1 MVSSLDDSRSLM
13 HADGDDEKN
22 DDDEEDLAD
31 RLTIVGSIE
40 LIILTFVMF
49 YADIITDI
57 VAMRRFFLEGYYW
70 FFGINAFAVFLS
82 MSGAALLG
90 WQIAGLDREEDPVL
104 KFGSFVS
111 LKLGDHQVLVTI
123 LCFFQLHILGITI
136 EALCNR
142 RKPMLFLDRNFN
154 AHLKFL
160 GLCKAF
166 EAIEGSLSLFVQGY
180 DLVWDPDL
188 SSTAELT
195 LQVSVAMSI
204 ASLAFNLCTMD
215 KHGLLDDQCVA
226 PPDVELGFARPLE
239 NNHGALNGAIKSMAS
254 IDFALVFLFRVAE
267 TTLAFGSCFLFQ
279 LLTRPYG
286 GFIFVGVSYLC
297 IVAKLGNVLAPVLRK
312 SGLGEEEAPL
322 VARSWIGIA
331 ILGVPQIFY
340 FTGPVTFNCYDIY
353 VTLALAFQ
361 AEQYI
366 CLRCANVV
374 ILMVIGCLK
383 AGGPTAVWD
392 TWNSYNA
399 TAPKLACAV
408 GICFVAYPLLFY
420 IIRRRTRRPANPR
433 VNVLEARVGD
443 LEATVD
449 QKCMELNETKEQ
461 VESLQTA
468 LVTLRERLEV
478 LEKGAQPVSKE

>member
-1 MVSSLDDSRSLM
+1 
-13 HADGDDEKN
+13 
-22 DDDEEDLAD
+22 
-31 RLTIVGSIE
+31 
-40 LIILTFVMF
+40 
-49 YADIITDI
+49 
-57 VAMRRFFLEGYYW
+57 
-70 FFGINAFAVFLS
+70 
-82 MSGAALLG
+82 
-90 WQIAGLDREEDPVL
+90 
-104 KFGSFVS
+104 
-111 LKLGDHQVLVTI
+111 
-123 LCFFQLHILGITI
+123 
-136 EALCNR
+136 
-142 RKPMLFLDRNFN
+142 MLFLDRGYS

-215 KHGLLDDQCVA
+215 KDGLLDDQHLLVN
-226 PPDVELGFARPLE
+226 DDLGLE
-239 NNHGALNGAIKSMAS
+239 MPSEDNHGALRGAIKSMAS

-297 IVAKLGNVLAPVLRK
+297 IVAKLGNGLAKVMHAIHSEL
-312 SGLGEEEAPL
+312 A
-322 VARSWIGIA
+322 ARSWISIA